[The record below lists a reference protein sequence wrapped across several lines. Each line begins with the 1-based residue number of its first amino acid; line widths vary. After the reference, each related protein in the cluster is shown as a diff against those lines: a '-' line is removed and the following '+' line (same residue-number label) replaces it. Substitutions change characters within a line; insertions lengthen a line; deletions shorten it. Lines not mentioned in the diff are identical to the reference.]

1 MNNEFFGFRLTRWGG
16 AVALMLVGAW
26 FVVEPAMAR
35 TCQQMEMRTAEQFD
49 AEQFA
54 NAKPAVGE
62 KAPELKL
69 KTLDGETVKLA
80 DYLGKNV
87 VVIKAGYT

>member
-1 MNNEFFGFRLTRWGG
+1 
-16 AVALMLVGAW
+16 
-26 FVVEPAMAR
+26 
-35 TCQQMEMRTAEQFD
+35 MEMRTAEQFD

-62 KAPELKL
+62 KAPELTL